1 MECEAAAGS
10 VATEATVEIVL
21 ADAAPAEASAAR
33 PAQEAE
39 DNMTVFADSE
49 DECRDCDTEGT
60 TDEEGG
66 QQAMDLALHFA
77 RIRAMG
83 LLVPPLPQ
91 PLQESR
97 RQFLRRV
104 KKKNKKKSWKRRQGL
119 ACKSRAAPST
129 HRDRW
134 APGPWSFVSFPR
146 TWRGDGSFVLERRPQ
161 GHVLEFRQFSSY
173 HYYRGCLAHF
183 TCEIQAVLVESLP
196 KWIWT
201 VAVLSLAGQV

>member
-21 ADAAPAEASAAR
+21 ADAAPAEACAAR

-104 KKKNKKKSWKRRQGL
+104 KKNKKKSWKRRQGL
-119 ACKSRAAPST
+119 ACKSRAALPTETVGHLGRGVETGSGGSGFGAFGGCSVSLLIASDHPSP
-129 HRDRW
+129 RRRW
-134 APGPWSFVSFPR
+134 
-146 TWRGDGSFVLERRPQ
+146 
-161 GHVLEFRQFSSY
+161 
-173 HYYRGCLAHF
+173 
-183 TCEIQAVLVESLP
+183 
-196 KWIWT
+196 
-201 VAVLSLAGQV
+201 